1 MPVDFWSDVLI
12 EQYRGHTYKDSTRDD
27 NKKNDAPIINEN
39 EVEPL
44 MDPSELSWTTFTY
57 EVEVEPSMDLSELS
71 SRISTYDGL
80 SDTIF
85 EGTDDGIGDD
95 DGTNDV
101 SEGTFEDEVSMEKL
115 SSFIIRSC
123 PSHSEK
129 SLQDAKTR
137 AD

>member
-12 EQYRGHTYKDSTRDD
+12 EQYRGHNYKDSTRDD
-27 NKKNDAPIINEN
+27 NNKNDAAIINEI

-44 MDPSELSWTTFTY
+44 MDPSELSWTTSTNEI
-57 EVEVEPSMDLSELS
+57 EVESSMDLSELS
-71 SRISTYDGL
+71 LGTSMYDGL

-85 EGTDDGIGDD
+85 EGIDDGIGDD

-101 SEGTFEDEVSMEKL
+101 DEGTFEDEVSIEKL

-129 SLQDAKTR
+129 SLQDAKI
-137 AD
+137 